1 MLRNLKISHYA
12 LIDALD
18 IDFTSGYSVITGET
32 GAGKSI
38 MLGAMGL
45 LMGERADVKAIRSGE
60 KKCAV
65 EASFGIENL
74 KLQHLF
80 EAHDIDYDDECIL
93 RREISSNGKS
103 RAFINDTPVQ
113 LSTLKAFA
121 SQLIDIHSQH
131 KNLLLQNESFL
142 IDLLDTVAENA
153 TILADYNDKFS
164 TWTTLKKEL
173 ETLRT
178 QSATD
183 QSEADYLS
191 FQLEQIDALR
201 LQDDEQQELE
211 DESELL
217 SHAEDIKTGLFAVN
231 DALDGET
238 QSVLAS
244 VRQMEETLRTVARVY
259 SPASE
264 LAERMSS
271 IRIELKDIAGDVNAR
286 INNMDYDPARLAF
299 INERL
304 QSIYD
309 LEKKHHVTSTG
320 ELLAIAEQLRTRLNS
335 MESIDEVIAEKEQ
348 AISAL
353 EQRLIQLS
361 GQLHER
367 RQAAAATICTDV
379 TERMSSLGMPN
390 VSLRFELSDR
400 KALGAN
406 GGDNVDLLFSANKN
420 VPLRSAAQIASGGE
434 IARLMLSLKTIISRS
449 KNLPTVVFDEID
461 TGVSGMIAEK
471 MALAMQEMSEH
482 CQVICITHLPQIA
495 AKGDAHYW
503 VHKEESQTGTTSDI
517 RLLTQEERITEIAK
531 MLSGEHV
538 TDAAIENAKSLL
550 MP

>member
-65 EASFGIENL
+65 EASFGIEGL

-244 VRQMEETLRTVARVY
+244 VRQMEETLRSVARVY

-348 AISAL
+348 AISVL

-367 RQAAAATICTDV
+367 RQAAATTICTDV

-538 TDAAIENAKSLL
+538 TDAAMENAKALL
-550 MP
+550 TS